1 MRYCVSTSDPAE
13 SQHNTAPLCSS
24 PSDCEHV
31 TVCGA
36 SRWWIDVPWRTVCAL
51 LWRAHVCECALTD
64 EVLIRALQLPCIDNG
79 TCDVPPDGSS
89 VDISATVRLKSSKAC
104 KGSKVWLSAEK
115 VTFWV
120 PHVQSSNHNSTDCD
134 SRAVV
139 HVWVTS
145 GWASHTELEQQR
157 QQLSLNHCE
166 A

>member
-1 MRYCVSTSDPAE
+1 MRYYISTSCPTE

-64 EVLIRALQLPCIDNG
+64 EVLIRALQLPCIDKG
-79 TCDVPPDGSS
+79 TCDVPPEGSS
-89 VDISATVRLKSSKAC
+89 VDISATVRF
-104 KGSKVWLSAEK
+104 KGSKVWLSAER
-115 VTFWV
+115 VMFLVPCVEFWS
-120 PHVQSSNHNSTDCD
+120 QQYCD

-145 GWASHTELEQQR
+145 GWASHTELEQQS
-157 QQLSLNHCE
+157 QQLSLNHHE